1 MMKEE
6 TIDVYYW
13 TNEESNQTYFG
24 QQDAMQE
31 FSRDNR
37 FPLLFE
43 WVGKDNIVLDLGM
56 NNGLIG
62 NSIGK
67 KNIVIGVDTP
77 VVVMTFKK
85 NYKNLVGIAGHVQ
98 EMPYLK
104 DGYFDGVFAGDVL
117 IHLKDPGAC
126 LREAHRVTKDKG
138 FLIISQPVKLSTR
151 EGEFIYNDFHEDKM
165 KALVESNGF
174 EQVKIYYYKNV
185 TTDGVMVKYKKV
197 KK

>member
-1 MMKEE
+1 MEEE
-6 TIDVYYW
+6 TTRVLYW
-13 TNEESNQTYFG
+13 TNEECHETYFG
-24 QQDAMQE
+24 QQRAME
-31 FSRDNR
+31 NFNRDNR

-43 WVGKDNIVLDLGM
+43 WVGEDNIVLDLGM

-62 NSIGK
+62 NSLGK
-67 KNIVIGVDTP
+67 KNIVVGVDTP
-77 VVVMTFKK
+77 AVVTIFKK
-85 NYKNLVGIAGHVQ
+85 NYKNFVGIAGHVQ

-104 DGYFDGVFAGDVL
+104 DGHFDGVFAGDIL

-126 LREAHRVTKDKG
+126 LREVHRVTKEKS

-151 EGEFIYNDFHEDKM
+151 EGEFIYNDFHEEEM
-165 KALVESNGF
+165 KKLVQSNGF
-174 EQVKIYYYKNV
+174 KQVKIYHYRND